1 MTFGLCIMAASM
13 ESSGQTRAAT
23 LMNAARR
30 SHFVSRIEKYEA
42 KVRQAKALM
51 KEQKEASA
59 TVEQRR
65 PIPNTEGQHA
75 TMVKGEKEAVDQMR
89 PVVNAEEHQR
99 SLPER
104 RAMPPTEKALMPVQ
118 VPIDFEHTSYRHC
131 DEKESPRKPHT
142 QDLPLKKMHER
153 QYAPLQQAFLQHEQG
168 FLSQEEALH
177 QHGRGSSPEQ
187 KIRSEQK
194 EIICGMLQRSSSSN
208 MRTIVKGID
217 ALDMLS
223 KNNTA
228 ATEKVFPIGIVPSDV
243 HSNIY
248 IDFKPPPTSEANI
261 SAIAGALKI
270 RIKAADMSAPMQ
282 EHAFRCARD
291 CLDAVGKLQSKR
303 IAYTLKK
310 EFDKIYGPA
319 WHCIVGT
326 SFGSYVT
333 HSLGGFVYFSLEKVS
348 VLLFKTTV
356 EPIENS

>member
-1 MTFGLCIMAASM
+1 MAASM

-59 TVEQRR
+59 MVEQRR
-65 PIPNTEGQHA
+65 PVSNTEGQHPSLLKEQKEGA
-75 TMVKGEKEAVDQMR
+75 TMMDQRR
-89 PVVNAEEHQR
+89 PMCNAEEYQR

-104 RAMPPTEKALMPVQ
+104 RAMPMPPTKKSLVPAQAPVGTEQ
-118 VPIDFEHTSYRHC
+118 KTYRHH
-131 DEKESPRKPHT
+131 DDKEPPQKPHE
-142 QDLPLKKMHER
+142 QDLSVMKVHER
-153 QYAPLQQAFLQHEQG
+153 DYSALEQAFLQHEQG
-168 FLSQEEALH
+168 FLSQDEIFH
-177 QHGRGSSPEQ
+177 QPGMVSSPEQ
-187 KIRSEQK
+187 KMRSEQK
-194 EIICGMLQRSSSSN
+194 EIISGVLQRSSSST
-208 MRTIVKGID
+208 MRTIVKGFD
-217 ALDMLS
+217 ALDMVS
-223 KNNTA
+223 SNPTVM
-228 ATEKVFPIGIVPSDV
+228 EKGFPIGIVPSDA

-248 IDFKPPPTSEANI
+248 FDFKPPPTSDVNI
-261 SAIAGALKI
+261 AAIAGALNI
-270 RIKAADMSAPMQ
+270 RIKAADMAAHMQ

-310 EFDKIYGPA
+310 EFDKVYGPA